1 MSMFDN
7 LKCELLLPDLP
18 QEVFDRWKDKIEDKN
33 TSSDIVFQTK
43 DTPNQSMSL
52 YNIDSTGQIYLQKVE
67 GYWEEPK
74 INTEDSDNVES
85 FSSFLNTIGKYHET
99 SRTWEAIEFNGSIN
113 FYESYDHPDKPTYGD
128 ELYDNED
135 DRFRYVVGWIEYQVQ
150 LVNGKVHG
158 DVILISHELP
168 IQYTDDELAARKE
181 RWQSERKDMESKF
194 KKNRKE
200 YPSPE
205 QKLIDQIYNAT
216 TEAVKFEL
224 HEREWHA
231 IAILRLI
238 KDYRDK
244 IDKWYTDEN

>member
-1 MSMFDN
+1 MFDN
-7 LKCELLLPDLP
+7 LKCELLLPGLP
-18 QEVFDRWKDKIEDKN
+18 QEVLDRWKNKVEDVN

-52 YNIDSTGQIYLQKVE
+52 YNIDSTGQIYLQNVE

-85 FSSFLNTIGKYHET
+85 FSSFLNTLGKYHET

-113 FYESYDHPDKPTYGD
+113 FYESYDHPDKPKYGD
-128 ELYDNED
+128 ELYDDED
-135 DRFRYVVGWIEYQVQ
+135 DRFRYVMGWIEYQVQ

-168 IQYTDDELAARKE
+168 IQYTDEELVAIKE
-181 RWQSERKDMESKF
+181 KWQSERKDMEIKF

-200 YPSPE
+200 YPTYE
-205 QKLIDQIYNAT
+205 QKLIDSIY
-216 TEAVKFEL
+216 EAVINTNKQEAL
-224 HEREWHA
+224 EVDNLSEY
-231 IAILRLI
+231 IITQI

-244 IDKWYTDEN
+244 IDKWYE